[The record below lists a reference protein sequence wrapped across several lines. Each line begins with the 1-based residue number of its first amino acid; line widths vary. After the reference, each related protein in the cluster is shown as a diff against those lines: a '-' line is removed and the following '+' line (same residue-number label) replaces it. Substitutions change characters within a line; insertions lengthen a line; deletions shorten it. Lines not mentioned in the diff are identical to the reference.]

1 MTPTASSRV
10 SARDKATGKE
20 QAIQVQSSGGLAKE
34 EVERLVAEAE
44 SHAAEDA
51 AWRELA
57 EVKNAAEAAAH
68 AARSMLAEHEEKI
81 PEADRAEL
89 EAAAKALEEAS
100 QGEDKQAIQE
110 RLNELQQV
118 SMRIGAAIHQAAQGE
133 GGDGQEAQGGR
144 RGGRRAGKREL
155 QRGRLLRGR

>member
-1 MTPTASSRV
+1 M
-10 SARDKATGKE
+10 
-20 QAIQVQSSGGLAKE
+20 
-34 EVERLVAEAE
+34 ERLVAEAE

-51 AWRELA
+51 AWRELV

-81 PEADRAEL
+81 PEADRAEA

-133 GGDGQEAQGGR
+133 GGDGQEAQEAQGAEGAQTDE
-144 RGGRRAGKREL
+144 GLNGAGSSGAADADGVVDADFHEVGEEDGVRH
-155 QRGRLLRGR
+155 